1 MSMDPYVYPDTNVLK
16 NLRDLRD
23 VDTLADFE
31 ASSTSWRIGQLIR
44 KPKPGKFD
52 IPHLKSI
59 HGYIFQDVY
68 EWAGEFRIVNI
79 ARPGQFF
86 FAYVEQI
93 SFTLTSMTDSLRKE
107 QLLSGLGL
115 ERFSQRAAF
124 YMGELNAIH
133 PFRDG
138 NGRTQREFIRQLGRH
153 SGFAINWSRVT
164 REQMGDASKRSFEK
178 ADNAGLAGLIQQSIQ

>member
-1 MSMDPYVYPDTNVLK
+1 MDPYVYPETNVLK
-16 NLRDLRD
+16 NLKGLRD
-23 VDTLADFE
+23 HATLATFE
-31 ASSTSWRIGQLIR
+31 ATATSWRIEELQHLA
-44 KPKPGKFD
+44 KPGKFD

-68 EWAGEFRIVNI
+68 DWAGEFRTVNI

-86 FAYVEQI
+86 FAYAEQI
-93 SFTLTSMTDSLRKE
+93 IFTLTSMTNSLRKE
-107 QLLSGLGL
+107 QLLNGLGL

-153 SGFAINWSRVT
+153 NRFAINWSRVT